1 MFDQGVDM
9 KPVSFYFL
17 LFIALSLVQ
26 ARAVEKDVSGT
37 ISFNIS
43 PPTNSD
49 IANWSTGWG
58 SGGVTG
64 WNYVGTV
71 NGAGGVYLGNNWVL
85 TAGHVGSGTFV
96 LGGTSYSMVAGSTHG
111 IINPD
116 STAADL
122 TLFELSSAPSLPS
135 LTIASSA
142 PTAFSATQSGSLT
155 AMIGYGGGQGET
167 WGLNTVTDIN
177 LQVQVTVGSSTYSST
192 DFVTAYGTTTAGFSS
207 VTNDY
212 VLVSGDSGGGDFIY
226 NSSAATW
233 MLSGINEAVD
243 TNQNSYMVQLSAYA
257 SQINSITGI
266 PEPSSLGL
274 LGLGFLALVWR
285 FRFVS

>member
-1 MFDQGVDM
+1 M
-9 KPVSFYFL
+9 KPLSFYFV
-17 LFIALSLVQ
+17 LFMVLSLAQ
-26 ARAVEKDVSGT
+26 ARAIEKDVSGT

-43 PPTNSD
+43 PPTSTD
-49 IANWSTGWG
+49 IANWNTGWG

-64 WNYVGTV
+64 WDYVGTV
-71 NGAGGVYLGNNWVL
+71 NGASGVYLGNNWVL

-96 LGGTSYSMVAGSTHG
+96 LGGTSYSVLAGSTHG
-111 IINPD
+111 IVNPD
-116 STAADL
+116 STIADL

-135 LTIASSA
+135 LTIAGSA
-142 PTAFSATQSGSLT
+142 PTAFSATQSGSMV

-167 WGLNTVTDIN
+167 WGLNTVTDVN
-177 LQVQVTVGSSTYSST
+177 LPIEVTVGSSTYSST
-192 DFVTAYGTTTAGFSS
+192 DFATEYGTITAGLAS

-212 VLVSGDSGGGDFIY
+212 VLVTGDSGGGDFIY
-226 NSSAATW
+226 NSASSSW

-243 TNQNSYMVQLSAYA
+243 TNQNSYMVQLNAYA
-257 SQINSITGI
+257 SQIDSITGV

-274 LGLGFLALVWR
+274 LGLGLGFLALVWR